1 MAKLN
6 KKIFTICFEN
16 NGLKR
21 VYSSKNFFDVAE
33 GNVSLSSEIDNLEK
47 NLAWA
52 LENFS
57 VTEGGIEFYYDIKAN
72 SIKHIVESVSADFQ
86 TDKLNESVASHDT
99 IEELNERLIEVEAL
113 RKSHK
118 LSNNKAAVVEANN
131 IISELTTKIQELKK
145 SATYVKYSYVAEENK
160 TYVNS
165 RETVL
170 DGFSEQAFAA
180 GHVNYANKPILNV
193 FEIAA
198 KNFDKF
204 AVAENLIEVK
214 DGEIL
219 ISTFRENNKAYVYR
233 FNEGTKIKQFSEWSP
248 ITAIDYVAENT
259 GEDLSFMFE
268 DLLESKTQLKER
280 IEERLEETY
289 ELISFL
295 KSQKEL
301 FADANR
307 NIAEIKEAEKLIDS
321 EISHFEQVARILED
335 EELTKNDGF
344 LDATIEGEYEGI
356 LNSDTVK
363 VDAFDYTSAAKDDMV
378 TVVGSSGK
386 PTKVKKRDI
395 SLDSKDSI

>member
-21 VYSSKNFFDVAE
+21 VYSSKNFFDVTE

-118 LSNNKAAVVEANN
+118 LLNNEAAVVEANN

-170 DGFSEQAFAA
+170 DGFAEQAFAA
-180 GHVNYANKPILNV
+180 GHVSYANKPILNA

-204 AVAENLIEVK
+204 AVAENLIEVNE
-214 DGEIL
+214 GEIL
-219 ISTFRENNKAYVYR
+219 ISTFRENDKAYVYR

-344 LDATIEGEYEGI
+344 LDATIDGEYEGI

-363 VDAFDYTSAAKDDMV
+363 VDAFDYTSASKDDMV